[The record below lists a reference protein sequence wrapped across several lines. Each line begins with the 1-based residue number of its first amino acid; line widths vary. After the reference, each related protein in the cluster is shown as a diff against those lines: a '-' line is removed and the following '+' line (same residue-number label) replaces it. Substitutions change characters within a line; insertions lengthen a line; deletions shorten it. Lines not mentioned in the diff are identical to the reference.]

1 MNLACGE
8 EQQTRRKGKKQER
21 QEPCFNDSPSEF
33 SLLHTKYPQHSVTY
47 DPLSSDRCR
56 WSFAFCN
63 KSAQMGRV

>member
-8 EQQTRRKGKKQER
+8 EQQTRRKGKKRER
-21 QEPCFNDSPSEF
+21 QEPCFKDSPSEF
-33 SLLHTKYPQHSVTY
+33 SLLHTKHPQHSVTY
-47 DPLSSDRCR
+47 DPLSSDSR